1 MLQFLGHKRTK
12 QKQFVWHKS
21 MGLNRWI
28 ERPQIQ
34 FSFWIKPNYLDICD
48 TWAIGVIQQSLFFC
62 SIKWFLL
69 WHQNVT
75 RAFVISRNGENSNKV
90 SIQKIINLQ
99 FINPWQ
105 RYFHN
110 PIRNIVYLPLILGIA
125 VMYIYNQDKPRHLLS
140 LLLSDHPFGYQL
152 NLSAFEDQIL
162 SPVTWCHQLKCNQ

>member
-1 MLQFLGHKRTK
+1 MKYWSNQGLSLCKTGHYIYFDRQNSLSREHFNLVLQFLGHKRTK

-34 FSFWIKPNYLDICD
+34 SSFWIRPNCLDICD
-48 TWAIGVIQQSLFFC
+48 TWTIGVIQQSLFFC
-62 SIKWFLL
+62 SIKQFLL

-99 FINPWQ
+99 FINPRQ
-105 RYFHN
+105 VFSQSY
-110 PIRNIVYLPLILGIA
+110 
-125 VMYIYNQDKPRHLLS
+125 
-140 LLLSDHPFGYQL
+140 
-152 NLSAFEDQIL
+152 
-162 SPVTWCHQLKCNQ
+162 